1 MRNVVVSEFMS
12 LDGVME
18 ALNVWRF
25 PFWHEG
31 MGAYKYNERF
41 HNEPTSAS
49 KATPCCSAG

>member
-25 PFWHEG
+25 PVHVPRWRHG
-31 MGAYKYNERF
+31 GAERLAL
-41 HNEPTSAS
+41 PLLA
-49 KATPCCSAG
+49 